1 MSSRRSF
8 LKNVGIASVAA
19 VIAPNSFIRSVPGN
33 RAGIR
38 YCLNTSTIKGQGL
51 GLLKNID
58 IAAEAGYDGVE
69 LWVDDIKEL
78 VAEGKTLKSLK
89 KRIDDNRLKVENAI
103 GFAKWI
109 VDEREV
115 REAAFVQMETE
126 MKMMSELGCTRIA
139 APPSGATSG
148 KSIDLTLA
156 AQRYRSLVELGEKT
170 GVMPQLEIW
179 GASLNLSRLSEA
191 LYIAAESGH
200 PQAKILADVYHLY
213 RGGSDF
219 SGMKLM
225 SGSAYDIFH
234 VNDYPGNVNREQ
246 LGDADRVFPGDG
258 VAPLKQIMDTISI
271 AGGVKVLSI
280 ELFNTAYWK
289 LDALQVAKEGL
300 ARMKKITI

>member
-1 MSSRRSF
+1 M
-8 LKNVGIASVAA
+8 KNAGIATAA
-19 VIAPNSFIRSVPGN
+19 VAIAPKSFAHSGPDNPI
-33 RAGIR
+33 GIR

-58 IAAEAGYDGVE
+58 IAAEAGYDGIE
-69 LWVDDIKEL
+69 LWVDDIKEF

-109 VDEREV
+109 VDEQDI

-126 MKMMSELGCTRIA
+126 MKMMSELGCSRIA

-179 GASLNLSRLSEA
+179 GASKNLSRLSEA

-200 PQAKILADVYHLY
+200 TQAKILADVYHLH

-219 SGMKLM
+219 SSMKLM
-225 SGSAYDIFH
+225 SGDAYEIFH

-246 LGDADRVFPGDG
+246 LGDADRVFPGGG
-258 VAPLKQIMDTISI
+258 VAPLKQIMDTIRN
-271 AGGVKVLSI
+271 AGGTKILSI
-280 ELFNTAYWK
+280 ELFNPGYWK
-289 LDALQVAKEGL
+289 LDALHVAKEGL
-300 ARMKKITI
+300 NRIKKIIL